1 MIDFDNRPWGR
12 WEEYIYE
19 PDYRVK
25 RMVLFPGKRLSLQ
38 YHRLREE
45 NWVIVQGEGKMTL
58 GDQNFPVKVGDV
70 VHIAKEQVHRVANES
85 DKPLVIIET
94 QIGICPEDDI
104 VRIEDDY
111 NRV

>member
-1 MIDFDNRPWGR
+1 MLDFDNRPWGR

-25 RMVLFPGKRLSLQ
+25 RLVLFPGKRLSLQ
-38 YHRLREE
+38 YHRLRAE

-58 GDQNFPVKVGDV
+58 GDQNFPVKPGDV

-85 DKPLVIIET
+85 DQPLVIIET